1 MNQVSK
7 IRILIVDDHAI
18 VRMGL
23 AAILGTKADLEV
35 VGDAED
41 GTAAIQKAQKL
52 RPDVV
57 LMDIVMPEMDGATA
71 TAKILQLLPQTKV
84 IILTSFGEADGIAH
98 ALDAG
103 ASGAL
108 MKNVDYSELV
118 TAIRAVI
125 EGETV
130 VAPEIRKMIKD
141 MPPVPELSERQRDI
155 LISISRLLRKG
166 LLQRPRFPTSVSF
179 PCRFLNFGSAVRPG
193 SQPGI
198 SRAAP
203 VSRSFRS
210 GSWEPRRR

>member
-71 TAKILQLLPQTKV
+71 TAKILRLLPQTKV

-118 TAIRAVI
+118 TAIRAVM

-155 LISISRLLRKG
+155 LISISRGLTDADIATQLNLSPYSVREHITTIFKKLDAANKAEAVAIATRKQLLN
-166 LLQRPRFPTSVSF
+166 T
-179 PCRFLNFGSAVRPG
+179 
-193 SQPGI
+193 
-198 SRAAP
+198 
-203 VSRSFRS
+203 
-210 GSWEPRRR
+210 

>member
-41 GTAAIQKAQKL
+41 GSAAIQKAQKL

-118 TAIRAVI
+118 TAIRAVM

-155 LISISRLLRKG
+155 LISISRGLTDADIATQLNLSPYSVREHITTIFKKLDAANKAEAVAIATRKQLL
-166 LLQRPRFPTSVSF
+166 
-179 PCRFLNFGSAVRPG
+179 
-193 SQPGI
+193 
-198 SRAAP
+198 
-203 VSRSFRS
+203 
-210 GSWEPRRR
+210 

>member
-23 AAILGTKADLEV
+23 AAILGTKAGLEV

-118 TAIRAVI
+118 TAIRAVM

-155 LISISRLLRKG
+155 LISISRGLTDADIATQLNLSPYSVREHITTIFKKLDAANKAEAVAIAMRKQLLN
-166 LLQRPRFPTSVSF
+166 T
-179 PCRFLNFGSAVRPG
+179 
-193 SQPGI
+193 
-198 SRAAP
+198 
-203 VSRSFRS
+203 
-210 GSWEPRRR
+210 

>member
-35 VGDAED
+35 IGDAED
-41 GTAAIQKAQKL
+41 GSAAIQKAQKL

-118 TAIRAVI
+118 TAIRAVM

-155 LISISRLLRKG
+155 LISISRGLTDADIATQLNLSPYSVREHITTIFKKLDAANKAEAVAIATRKQLLN
-166 LLQRPRFPTSVSF
+166 T
-179 PCRFLNFGSAVRPG
+179 
-193 SQPGI
+193 
-198 SRAAP
+198 
-203 VSRSFRS
+203 
-210 GSWEPRRR
+210 

>member
-155 LISISRLLRKG
+155 LISISRGLTDADIATQLNLSPYSVREHITTIFKKLDAANKAEAVAIATRKQLLN
-166 LLQRPRFPTSVSF
+166 T
-179 PCRFLNFGSAVRPG
+179 
-193 SQPGI
+193 
-198 SRAAP
+198 
-203 VSRSFRS
+203 
-210 GSWEPRRR
+210 

>member
-41 GTAAIQKAQKL
+41 GSAAIQKAQKL

-118 TAIRAVI
+118 TAIRAVM

-155 LISISRLLRKG
+155 LISISRGLTDADIATQLNLSPYSVREHITTIFKKLDAANKAEAVAIATRKQLLN
-166 LLQRPRFPTSVSF
+166 T
-179 PCRFLNFGSAVRPG
+179 
-193 SQPGI
+193 
-198 SRAAP
+198 
-203 VSRSFRS
+203 
-210 GSWEPRRR
+210 

>member
-1 MNQVSK
+1 
-7 IRILIVDDHAI
+7 
-18 VRMGL
+18 
-23 AAILGTKADLEV
+23 
-35 VGDAED
+35 
-41 GTAAIQKAQKL
+41 
-52 RPDVV
+52 
-57 LMDIVMPEMDGATA
+57 MDIVMPEMDGATA

-118 TAIRAVI
+118 TAIRAVM

-155 LISISRLLRKG
+155 LISISRGLTDADIATQLNLSPYSVREHITTIFKKLDAANKAEAVAIATRKQLLN
-166 LLQRPRFPTSVSF
+166 T
-179 PCRFLNFGSAVRPG
+179 
-193 SQPGI
+193 
-198 SRAAP
+198 
-203 VSRSFRS
+203 
-210 GSWEPRRR
+210 

>member
-1 MNQVSK
+1 MNQK
-7 IRILIVDDHAI
+7 KKTRILIVDDHAI

-23 AAILGTKADLEV
+23 AAILGTKEDLEV

-118 TAIRAVI
+118 NAIRAVMV
-125 EGETV
+125 GETV
-130 VAPEIRKMIKD
+130 VAPEIRKMIND

-155 LISISRLLRKG
+155 LISIARGLTDADIATQLNLSPYSVREHITTIFKKLDAANKAEAVAIATRKQLLN
-166 LLQRPRFPTSVSF
+166 T
-179 PCRFLNFGSAVRPG
+179 
-193 SQPGI
+193 
-198 SRAAP
+198 
-203 VSRSFRS
+203 
-210 GSWEPRRR
+210 

>member
-41 GTAAIQKAQKL
+41 GSAAIQKAQKL

-118 TAIRAVI
+118 TAIRAVM

-155 LISISRLLRKG
+155 LISISRGLTDADIATQLNLSPYSVREHITTIFKKLDVANKAEAVAIATRKHLLN
-166 LLQRPRFPTSVSF
+166 T
-179 PCRFLNFGSAVRPG
+179 
-193 SQPGI
+193 
-198 SRAAP
+198 
-203 VSRSFRS
+203 
-210 GSWEPRRR
+210 